1 MSKGKTRTFIITILL
16 YFTNEIQ
23 EQKNR
28 RNLHKLYIIVSMVYE
43 ILQFC
48 VIFIFSLICSV
59 QDIKHRNFPFFVIVL
74 SYISAVAIHLLF
86 APEIFFHRLSSALLF
101 GLFYLIIKIITKN
114 QIGLGDILFA
124 VFQGFFLKIQF
135 LPLTV
140 ILSIIFALLFYFIF
154 VQRNKQKQI
163 PFIPCMSL
171 SLIITFFIS

>member
-59 QDIKHRNFPFFVIVL
+59 QDIKHRNFPVFVIVL

-101 GLFYLIIKIITKN
+101 GLFYLIIKISSKLYS
-114 QIGLGDILFA
+114 G
-124 VFQGFFLKIQF
+124 
-135 LPLTV
+135 
-140 ILSIIFALLFYFIF
+140 
-154 VQRNKQKQI
+154 
-163 PFIPCMSL
+163 SL
-171 SLIITFFIS
+171 SLTYKVAKTSPLHTCSPCNLFSLTPTP